1 MALEIERRFLIKN
14 NEWKNFIIKK
24 TYIEQG
30 YFSTNPNEWTIRIRS
45 ENKAFKLTLK
55 KPLRNFTSYE
65 FEYEIPSSEGE
76 IIMSQLTNKIF
87 KERFYLLI
95 NQKNWVVDIFKDKN
109 NSLELAEIELE
120 NEKEIIK
127 IPNFI
132 SKEIT
137 GIKMFS
143 NFGLA
148 QSPLSSWSKDQLG
161 IIFNK

>member
-1 MALEIERRFLIKN
+1 
-14 NEWKNFIIKK
+14 
-24 TYIEQG
+24 
-30 YFSTNPNEWTIRIRS
+30 
-45 ENKAFKLTLK
+45 
-55 KPLRNFTSYE
+55 
-65 FEYEIPSSEGE
+65 
-76 IIMSQLTNKIF
+76 MSQLTNKIF